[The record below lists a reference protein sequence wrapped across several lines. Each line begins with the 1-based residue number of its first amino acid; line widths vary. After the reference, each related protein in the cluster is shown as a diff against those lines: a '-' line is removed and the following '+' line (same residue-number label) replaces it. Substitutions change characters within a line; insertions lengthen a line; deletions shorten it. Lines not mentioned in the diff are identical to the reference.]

1 MLTTL
6 ATTGALPFL
15 DPPLGPVLNATPSS
29 PDYPAYQLASF
40 CKPFGLQ
47 AAGTPLL
54 EDSYQFPADGPQ
66 TSSELA
72 EVSENARFRLSDAGF
87 IENTGAA
94 PTVAAMQKSCDAG
107 ELDCSG
113 PLKLVVVDQID
124 QSQGSFRLFD
134 YGAAS
139 APANEYYRYSYG
151 FGATVPS
158 QQIFAEAAPEPS
170 EFKNYTSNTYP
181 FAYSQGPIGLG
192 FTLGPDAPPFSTSA
206 ESTYWHGKA
215 TTVAND
221 WYDVKARRGVRAW
234 RWDLRRRFDPAQA
247 GSDVEVLILNT
258 ALGTAGGVPTVVVGT
273 FAKDA
278 FAQLYGPLAKNQ
290 ADGMAPIVTAFLE
303 GTL

>member
-1 MLTTL
+1 
-6 ATTGALPFL
+6 
-15 DPPLGPVLNATPSS
+15 
-29 PDYPAYQLASF
+29 
-40 CKPFGLQ
+40 
-47 AAGTPLL
+47 
-54 EDSYQFPADGPQ
+54 
-66 TSSELA
+66 
-72 EVSENARFRLSDAGF
+72 
-87 IENTGAA
+87 
-94 PTVAAMQKSCDAG
+94 MQKSCDAG

-258 ALGTAGGVPTVVVGT
+258 ALEDCRRRPDSGRRNLREGRLRAVVRAPRQDPGRGHGAHRDGVPRGHAAADVLSPQTD
-273 FAKDA
+273 FPRDA
-278 FAQLYGPLAKNQ
+278 SPYPLHPY
-290 ADGMAPIVTAFLE
+290 ADSV
-303 GTL
+303 

>member
-1 MLTTL
+1 
-6 ATTGALPFL
+6 
-15 DPPLGPVLNATPSS
+15 
-29 PDYPAYQLASF
+29 
-40 CKPFGLQ
+40 
-47 AAGTPLL
+47 
-54 EDSYQFPADGPQ
+54 
-66 TSSELA
+66 
-72 EVSENARFRLSDAGF
+72 
-87 IENTGAA
+87 
-94 PTVAAMQKSCDAG
+94 MQKSCEAG

-113 PLKLVVVDQID
+113 PLKLVIVDQID

-158 QQIFAEAAPEPS
+158 QQIFSEKAPEPS
-170 EFKNYTSNTYP
+170 EFKNYTMNTYQ

-192 FTLGPDAPPFSTSA
+192 F
-206 ESTYWHGKA
+206 
-215 TTVAND
+215 
-221 WYDVKARRGVRAW
+221 
-234 RWDLRRRFDPAQA
+234 
-247 GSDVEVLILNT
+247 T

-290 ADGMAPIVTAFLE
+290 AAGMEPILTAFLE